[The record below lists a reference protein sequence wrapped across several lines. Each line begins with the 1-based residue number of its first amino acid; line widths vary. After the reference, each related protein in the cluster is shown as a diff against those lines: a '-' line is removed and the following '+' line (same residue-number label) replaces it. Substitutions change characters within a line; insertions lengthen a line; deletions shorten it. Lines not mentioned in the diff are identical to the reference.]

1 MLDYPVTTGSF
12 NGPNNRDRVSIISQF
27 FGCWESKL
35 AYRADQGH
43 QASKTGNSKAYLV
56 VLWFVRWQMKLQAFK
71 LLFVVLLTFSHDY
84 GVEGWRR
91 RRRRRWTPPPP
102 RQCTVSG
109 RKSASFSFTKTV
121 LILFVLEMQFSK
133 FVRVWYYAQELE
145 LVSWPMEG
153 SWSKFKSYASVDR
166 TPHCIE
172 THASFRALRFL
183 W

>member
-1 MLDYPVTTGSF
+1 MQCLITAGSF
-12 NGPNNRDRVSIISQF
+12 NDPNNRDRVSIISQF

-71 LLFVVLLTFSHDY
+71 LLFVVLLTFSHDD

-109 RKSASFSFTKTV
+109 RKSASFSFTKNSAYF
-121 LILFVLEMQFSK
+121 ICSGNAVLEVCQSMILCP
-133 FVRVWYYAQELE
+133 RAR
-145 LVSWPMEG
+145 
-153 SWSKFKSYASVDR
+153 ASILADGR
-166 TPHCIE
+166 KLIE
-172 THASFRALRFL
+172 V
-183 W
+183 

>member
-1 MLDYPVTTGSF
+1 
-12 NGPNNRDRVSIISQF
+12 
-27 FGCWESKL
+27 
-35 AYRADQGH
+35 
-43 QASKTGNSKAYLV
+43 
-56 VLWFVRWQMKLQAFK
+56 MKLQAFK

-133 FVRVWYYAQELE
+133 FVRV
-145 LVSWPMEG
+145 
-153 SWSKFKSYASVDR
+153 SYKILCPRARASISRLTLGRWKEVDR
-166 TPHCIE
+166 SLNHMHPLTEHP
-172 THASFRALRFL
+172 TAQRRTQASERFDSCDKISL
-183 W
+183 LLQLFSNFLAILT

>member
-1 MLDYPVTTGSF
+1 MGQYNAVTCNAWLTAGSF
-12 NGPNNRDRVSIISQF
+12 NDPNNRDRVSIISQF

-133 FVRVWYYAQELE
+133 FVRV
-145 LVSWPMEG
+145 
-153 SWSKFKSYASVDR
+153 SYKILCPRARASISRLTLGRWKEVDR
-166 TPHCIE
+166 SLNHMHPLTEHP
-172 THASFRALRFL
+172 TA
-183 W
+183 